1 MTRIE
6 VLLQRRKFLV
16 DQYETLQYNVL
27 RTHNQVDKLQMTQEI
42 SVLFQSIT
50 EVDNFL
56 LKESS

>member
-42 SVLFQSIT
+42 SILFQSIT